1 MVVVESDVADLEGD
15 LLGLDETTPLTSCVD
30 LLDVLSGDDADDV
43 LLLVLL
49 SVTTA
54 DVVEVDGCIVI

>member
-1 MVVVESDVADLEGD
+1 MSDVSDLEGD
-15 LLGLDETTPLTSCVD
+15 LLGLHETTPLTSSVD

-49 SVTTA
+49 SVTAA
-54 DVVEVDGCIVI
+54 DVAEVDGCIVI